1 MVAIQTTSKIKKTL
15 TRVGAFGAVSAFA
28 ATGGMVAFGGTANA
42 QTMDGAAHQGGD
54 AGHEQHKDGSTK
66 GYDRN
71 SNGGE
76 WGAWEPSQY
85 KEDHGADYGQ
95 WRDQMM
101 QIVGGMGSQWESDNS
116 NPNWTPE
123 GENWQSDWGNWDP
136 EMWQKHGSSYEN
148 WRDHMVGYMNKSDLS
163 IQIEYMTT
171 TTYTTTTAYKA
182 NIKASDATTFLT
194 AASSSSKGEQ
204 Y

>member
-1 MVAIQTTSKIKKTL
+1 MVATQTTSKLKKTI
-15 TRVGAFGAVSAFA
+15 TRAGAVGALSAL
-28 ATGGMVAFGGTANA
+28 TVGGSLAAFGGTANA
-42 QTMDGAAHQGGD
+42 QSMDSGQSGGD
-54 AGHEQHKDGSTK
+54 QNHGQHKGGDSK

-76 WGAWEPSQY
+76 WGAWEPTKY
-85 KEDHGADYGQ
+85 KMDHGADYGQ

-101 QIVGGMGSQWESDNS
+101 KIVGGMGSQWESDNS
-116 NPNWTPE
+116 NPSWTPE

-136 EMWQKHGSSYEN
+136 EMWQNHGSSYEN
-148 WRDHMVGYMNKSDLS
+148 WRDQMVAYMNKSDLS

-171 TTYTTTTAYKA
+171 TTYTTTTTYKA
-182 NIKASDATTFLT
+182 NIKASDATNYLA
-194 AASSSSKGEQ
+194 AASSSNKGEQ